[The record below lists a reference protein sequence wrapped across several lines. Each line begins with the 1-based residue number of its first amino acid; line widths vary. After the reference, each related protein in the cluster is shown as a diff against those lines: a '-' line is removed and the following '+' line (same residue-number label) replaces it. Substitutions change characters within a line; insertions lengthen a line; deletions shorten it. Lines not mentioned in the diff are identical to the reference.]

1 MSVQKH
7 LAVLAVSVFILGG
20 ATTASASIIS
30 GTGSE
35 KVTKGATAVE
45 VRSGYEIDND
55 RASQDGTLR
64 TRAHLDY
71 GVTDNY
77 ALRIIASQ
85 TKLEGDSFDHD
96 AVTIENRFE
105 LTDYFNIPFGFG
117 ARLSYGIRDEGRA
130 DRLGFRLI
138 EVVPMED
145 WELRFNQ
152 IFQRDI
158 GAARS
163 NDLTFESRAMVSK
176 QLNSNLKLGLESHNS
191 FGDITD
197 MPDYSEQD
205 HTIGPALIGKNT
217 FLGQDFKYEVG
228 YRAGI
233 SRGAPDHA
241 FKLFLNKSF

>member
-7 LAVLAVSVFILGG
+7 LAVLAVSVFIWGD

-45 VRSGYEIDND
+45 VRSGYEIDNG

-105 LTDYFNIPFGFG
+105 LTDYFNTPFGFG

-152 IFQRDI
+152 IFQRDV

-176 QLNSNLKLGLESHNS
+176 QLNPNLKLGLESHNS